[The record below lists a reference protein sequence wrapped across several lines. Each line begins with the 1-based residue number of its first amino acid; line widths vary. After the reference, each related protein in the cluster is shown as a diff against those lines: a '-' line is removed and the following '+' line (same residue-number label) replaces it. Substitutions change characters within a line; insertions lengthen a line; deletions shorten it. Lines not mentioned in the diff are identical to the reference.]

1 MGWGKAHDDDQTLG
15 SCQYHY
21 FEGYDITGGG
31 KEFRGWC
38 LWVETWSKKSFYYY
52 HELKAKN
59 NEEIKIIKIRTR
71 KKQINEEKTGNG
83 CI

>member
-1 MGWGKAHDDDQTLG
+1 MYT
-15 SCQYHY
+15 Y
-21 FEGYDITGGG
+21 I
-31 KEFRGWC
+31 RGWC
-38 LWVETWSKKSFYYY
+38 LWVEPKKVSFNC

-83 CI
+83 CIQIMYK